1 MVTIED
7 AQKILD
13 EVAESLPQEL
23 YQELNGG
30 IILLPEAK
38 RSREPW
44 AKDLYILGEYNY
56 SAGMGRYIAIYFGS
70 FPYVFGENAS
80 RKKMAEELRE
90 TLLHEFRHH
99 WGSLAGQ
106 DEQEKEDE
114 RQLYLHKTRYQNRA
128 RRIHKIKKR

>member
-1 MVTIED
+1 MVSIEE
-7 AQKILD
+7 AQDILD
-13 EVAESLPQEL
+13 EVAEGLPREL

-30 IILLPEAK
+30 IILLPDAK
-38 RSREPW
+38 KSGESW
-44 AKDLYILGEYNY
+44 ADNLYVLGEYTH

-70 FPYVFGENAS
+70 FPHVFGKNAS
-80 RKKMAEELRE
+80 REKIAAELRE

-114 RQLYLHKTRYQNRA
+114 RQLRIYKTRYQNRA
-128 RRIHKIKKR
+128 KRIRRIKRR